1 MKLSKTFLFSLK
13 EIAKDVGV
21 KMSKRKSKSSVILF
35 DYVFNDI
42 NHWMAEENGENYE
55 IGDNLDE
62 LCSKE
67 EEIDCNPSKECLEEE
82 QQSEESEDNL
92 NQQKRY
98 GPRKQVTRNWN
109 VHDIDSSLDDNNYK
123 EIL

>member
-1 MKLSKTFLFSLK
+1 
-13 EIAKDVGV
+13 
-21 KMSKRKSKSSVILF
+21 MSKRKSKSSVISL
-35 DYVFNDI
+35 DDVFNDI

-62 LCSKE
+62 L
-67 EEIDCNPSKECLEEE
+67 DCNPSKECLKEE
-82 QQSEESEDNL
+82 QPSEESEDNL
-92 NQQKRY
+92 NRQQRY

-109 VHDIDSSLDDNNYK
+109 VHNNDSSLDDNNYK

>member
-1 MKLSKTFLFSLK
+1 
-13 EIAKDVGV
+13 
-21 KMSKRKSKSSVILF
+21 MSKRKSKSSVILF

-109 VHDIDSSLDDNNYK
+109 VHDIGSSLDDNNYK

>member
-1 MKLSKTFLFSLK
+1 
-13 EIAKDVGV
+13 
-21 KMSKRKSKSSVILF
+21 MSKRKSKCSVISF
-35 DYVFNDI
+35 DDVFNDI

-55 IGDNLDE
+55 IDDNLDE
-62 LCSKE
+62 LCGKE

-92 NQQKRY
+92 NRQQSY
-98 GPRKQVTRNWN
+98 GPRKQVTRSWN
-109 VHDIDSSLDDNNYK
+109 VHDNDSSLDDNNYK

>member
-1 MKLSKTFLFSLK
+1 
-13 EIAKDVGV
+13 
-21 KMSKRKSKSSVILF
+21 MSKRKSKSSVILF

-62 LCSKE
+62 LCGKE

-82 QQSEESEDNL
+82 Q
-92 NQQKRY
+92 
-98 GPRKQVTRNWN
+98 
-109 VHDIDSSLDDNNYK
+109 
-123 EIL
+123 

>member
-1 MKLSKTFLFSLK
+1 
-13 EIAKDVGV
+13 
-21 KMSKRKSKSSVILF
+21 MSKRKSKSSVILF

-109 VHDIDSSLDDNNYK
+109 VHDIDSSLDDNNYE